1 MNEKEYIESLENLLI
16 FMCKTY
22 GEITDGLLELLQN
35 GNDAYMSIPTIQGTR
50 NIVSVYRMGALEIK
64 DTKYGFKDVL
74 KEIENKRV
82 RGEVNERSMG

>member
-1 MNEKEYIESLENLLI
+1 
-16 FMCKTY
+16 MCKTY

-50 NIVSVYRMGALEIK
+50 NIVSVYRMGTLEIK

-82 RGEVNERSMG
+82 RGEE